1 METMKKIS
9 KTLAGLMA
17 VVMVLLGL
25 SVSPVEVDA
34 SIPETVYYDD
44 DQEFKIKDYWAET
57 VADAKAPVKDGYV
70 FGGWYMPGEEA
81 GRYVAINQADIVNSP
96 NRVEDFSAAVA
107 KFVPSYVLSVRTQL
121 QTETE
126 QTDGKGVETT
136 YLRVLSAVDSVKYMN
151 VGFDV
156 LFNKKTPF
164 GTEEQKKTVM
174 STVYKSL
181 TALDDPI
188 YAKDIFG
195 SAASLFS
202 ALKIEDIKSKNFDKV
217 IYVTPYWTTKDGT
230 KVEGLSKYVRISDG
244 YASNKLISI
253 PVNLLS
259 NVQVAAGMMQFTY
272 DANLQY
278 VGWDKGVLFPE
289 EMNIH
294 VDTENRTI
302 RLVGNVSEPGNKNAG
317 ADIYANVW
325 FRYTGTE
332 KLTPNTF
339 EFTMNAENFCN
350 WDEYMYE
357 DGEVIAW
364 DVRY

>member
-1 METMKKIS
+1 MKKLS

-34 SIPETVYYDD
+34 SMPETVYYDD
-44 DQEFKIKDYWAET
+44 AQEFKIKDYWAET

-81 GRYVAINQADIVNSP
+81 GKYVAINQADIVNST
-96 NRVEDFSAAVA
+96 NKVDDFSDAVA

-126 QTDGKGVETT
+126 INNGEGVEVT

-156 LFNKKTPF
+156 LFNKRTPF
-164 GTEEQKKTVM
+164 GAEAQEKTVM
-174 STVYKSL
+174 SKVYKSL
-181 TALDDPI
+181 TAMDAPI
-188 YAKDIFG
+188 YANAIFG
-195 SAASLFS
+195 SAASHFS
-202 ALKIEDIKSKNFDKV
+202 ALKIEGITSKNYDKV

-230 KVEGLSKYVRISDG
+230 KVEGVAKYVRVSDG
-244 YASNKLISI
+244 YASDKLISI

-259 NVQVAAGMMQFTY
+259 GVEVAAGKMQFTY

-278 VGWDKGVLFPE
+278 VGWDTGVLFP

-294 VDTENRTI
+294 VDEEDRTI
-302 RLVGNVSEPGNKNAG
+302 QLVGNVSEAGNKDSG
-317 ADIYANVW
+317 KDIYANVW

-332 KLTPNTF
+332 ILTPNTF
-339 EFTMNAENFCN
+339 EFTMNAESFCN
-350 WDEYMYE
+350 WDEIMYK
-357 DGEVIAW
+357 DGDVIAW